1 VIGSITGHHE
11 FVGHQIGETKEGI
24 VMRLPRRGGWMS
36 LDLAKP
42 IDPIA

>member
-11 FVGHQIGETKEGI
+11 CVGHQIGETKEGI
-24 VMRLPRRGGWMS
+24 AMRLLRRGGWMS
-36 LDLAKP
+36 QTLAKP